1 MDLETKFDLILKELK
16 NICVQIDERFEQV
29 DKRFEQ
35 IDERFEQIDRRFEQI
50 DERFEKIDERFEKL
64 ENKFDDLSSE
74 VGALNRT
81 LFKLDIDSQ
90 ENFSALFEAN
100 ETHDDKELIFEKQL
114 YRLHD
119 SLDNTTHR
127 VSVLENAAVNS

>member
-1 MDLETKFDLILKELK
+1 MDLETKFDLILRELK
-16 NICVQIDERFEQV
+16 NICTQIDERFEQV

-35 IDERFEQIDRRFEQI
+35 IDRRFEQI
-50 DERFEKIDERFEKL
+50 DERFKKIDERFEKL

-81 LFKLDIDSQ
+81 LFKLDIDTQ
-90 ENFSALFEAN
+90 EKFSTLFKSN

-114 YRLHD
+114 YRLHS
-119 SLDNTTHR
+119 SLDNTISR
-127 VSVLENAAVNS
+127 VSALEKAAVNS

>member
-1 MDLETKFDLILKELK
+1 MDLETKFDLILRELK
-16 NICVQIDERFEQV
+16 NICTQIDERFEQV

-35 IDERFEQIDRRFEQI
+35 IDRRFEQI
-50 DERFEKIDERFEKL
+50 DERFKKIDERFEKL

-90 ENFSALFEAN
+90 EKFSTLFEAN
-100 ETHDDKELIFEKQL
+100 ETHDDKDLIFEKQL
-114 YRLHD
+114 SRLHD
-119 SLDNTTHR
+119 SLDNTTSR
-127 VSVLENAAVNS
+127 VALLENAAVNS